1 MHKRALVAMALALAV
16 SLIPSGASAAEPVT
30 INFVAS
36 GPVLNV
42 APTGYDGDYSEG
54 PLNGQDVKLK
64 FQKKVDGKWV
74 TKRSRTRQID
84 GSIVYGDPT
93 PTFRRGRCRIVAI
106 YAGDGTY
113 AAAKKANLYTCKTGM
128 LIYS

>member
-1 MHKRALVAMALALAV
+1 MHKRVLVAMALALAV
-16 SLIPSGASAAEPVT
+16 LLVPSGASAAEPVT

-42 APTGYDGDYSEG
+42 APTGYEGAPSEG
-54 PLNGQDVKLK
+54 PLDGQNVKLK
-64 FQKKVDGKWV
+64 FQKKVDGEWV
-74 TKRSRTRQID
+74 TKKSRTRQID
-84 GSIVYGDPT
+84 GTIVYGEPT
-93 PTFRRGRCRIVAI
+93 PTFRRGKCRIVAI
-106 YAGDGTY
+106 YAGDATY